1 MKPDIGIEWRF
12 LSTPRAFNALVRESR
27 RNIAVPFDVE
37 RLEWCGWLPG
47 GEKVLK
53 VCLFVLTTYTN
64 VTDTRTDTA

>member
-37 RLEWCGWLPG
+37 RLEWCGYLAV
-47 GEKVLK
+47 KK
-53 VCLFVLTTYTN
+53 C
-64 VTDTRTDTA
+64 